1 MSMRRE
7 MLTGDSDHFGQ
18 EIAEGDIISNWMT
31 REYGGT
37 VRWSDVADDWVMTRG
52 RDQETG
58 VPLSELNLDEWMVE
72 GSVYDTDDYWLKLF

>member
-1 MSMRRE
+1 MSVRRE

-18 EIAEGDIISNWMT
+18 EIAEGDIISNWLT

-37 VRWSDVADDWVMTRG
+37 VRWSDEADDWVVTRG
-52 RDQETG
+52 RETS

-72 GSVYDTDDYWLKLF
+72 GSVYDTDEYWQKLF

>member
-1 MSMRRE
+1 MRRE